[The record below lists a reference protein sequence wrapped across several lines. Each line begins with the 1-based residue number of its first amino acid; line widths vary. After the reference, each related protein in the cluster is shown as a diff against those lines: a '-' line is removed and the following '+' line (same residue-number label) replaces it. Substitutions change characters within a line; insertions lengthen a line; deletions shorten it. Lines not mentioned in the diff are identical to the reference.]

1 MNSKKIIIFDY
12 EVLFNILNE
21 IKENFNF
28 DLINSDQKNFDEVL
42 GKVDS
47 DYLIISK
54 EKKKK
59 FKNNLIIEN
68 KPININKLV
77 QTINIKFLKNQFNF
91 QSDIIIG
98 SYKLDLNSRS
108 IIKNEITVD
117 LTERETNL
125 IIFLKKSSKPVKI
138 NDLQREVWGYG
149 SELDTHTVE
158 THIYRLRKK
167 IKENFDDDNFIVS
180 LKNGYKINWKKK
192 I

>member
-77 QTINIKFLKNQFNF
+77 QTINIRFLKNQFNF
-91 QSDIIIG
+91 QSDIKIG

-180 LKNGYKINWKKK
+180 LKNGYKIN
-192 I
+192 